1 MREKY
6 DAAEQQYLVS
16 PSPRP
21 LPERL
26 ARNVCS
32 WPSHWPRPSRTT
44 GKSQVSPFHARPCGS
59 TGDQF
64 DWTASETRRKVS
76 TPKI

>member
-44 GKSQVSPFHARPCGS
+44 G
-59 TGDQF
+59 
-64 DWTASETRRKVS
+64 
-76 TPKI
+76 